1 MQQLISE
8 KLPDIFNSTFTVVM
22 PAYNEEDV
30 IGKTLDEICDF
41 ISSNNLKWSVIVP
54 MDGND
59 GTGQI
64 VSHYSNI
71 FPFVSMIKSNE
82 RNGKGGAIKRVLDR
96 IESDY
101 VILMDADGSMPF
113 QTIMDN
119 LHILDEYDALI
130 FSRYYGDNSIPY
142 ARKFLSRGFNVLV
155 QASLGLRI
163 RDTQSGYKAFRSDLF
178 ISAMRKVG
186 PTNTF
191 YDVAL
196 LFYLNKEGARVNE
209 VRSKYEH
216 REGGK
221 FHPLS
226 EVIGQGAS
234 LVAFRI
240 RHSRFY
246 KYVPDNLIDLYYR
259 KFRWI

>member
-1 MQQLISE
+1 
-8 KLPDIFNSTFTVVM
+8 
-22 PAYNEEDV
+22 
-30 IGKTLDEICDF
+30 
-41 ISSNNLKWSVIVP
+41 
-54 MDGND
+54 
-59 GTGQI
+59 
-64 VSHYSNI
+64 
-71 FPFVSMIKSNE
+71 
-82 RNGKGGAIKRVLDR
+82 
-96 IESDY
+96 
-101 VILMDADGSMPF
+101 MDADGSMPF

-119 LHILDEYDALI
+119 LHILDEYDAMI
-130 FSRYYGDNSIPY
+130 FSRYYGDNSIPCV
-142 ARKFLSRGFNVLV
+142 RNFLSRGFNILV

-191 YDVAL
+191 YDIAL
-196 LFYLNKEGARVNE
+196 LFYLNEEGARVNE
-209 VRSKYEH
+209 VRSTYEH

-226 EVIGQGAS
+226 EAIGQGAS